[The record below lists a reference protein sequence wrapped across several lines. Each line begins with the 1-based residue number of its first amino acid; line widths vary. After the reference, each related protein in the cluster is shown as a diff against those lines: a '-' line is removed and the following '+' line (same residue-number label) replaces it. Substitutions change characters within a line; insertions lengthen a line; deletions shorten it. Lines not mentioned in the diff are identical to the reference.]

1 MRGDRGDRQWFE
13 QSGSEVL
20 ARHAYSARDKK
31 LHGINASGWAP
42 AAWTPEYFR
51 GLGFDETT
59 GLPED
64 GLHSI
69 KGDPRA
75 NGVYRAGSDL
85 RKDGQ
90 AVGW

>member
-1 MRGDRGDRQWFE
+1 MATVAIA
-13 QSGSEVL
+13 SGSSSRAPRFWPVT
-20 ARHAYSARDKK
+20 AYSARDKK

-64 GLHSI
+64 GVHSI